1 MPFHY
6 CPSCGDKLEER
17 RRGARNRKYCARC
30 DRMFYRNPT
39 VGVAVVVVRDGK
51 VLLVRRIGSYE
62 GMWCIPCGHL
72 EWDEDVRAAAERE
85 VLEETGLVVTAGP
98 VFAAHSN
105 FHDRDRQTTGIW
117 FWGDPVGGELK
128 AGSDASEAAF
138 FPMDSI
144 PEHLAFP
151 TDRLVLKQL
160 DNALRTGRLERWL
173 EESRVI
179 SRGVL

>member
-1 MPFHY
+1 MLFHY
-6 CPSCGDKLEER
+6 CPSCGGNLEARGR
-17 RRGARNRKYCARC
+17 RDRNRRSCTRC
-30 DRMFYRNPT
+30 GRVFYRNPT

-51 VLLVRRIGSYE
+51 ILLVRRVGSYD

-85 VLEETGLVVTAGP
+85 VLEETGLIVKAGP

-117 FWGDPVGGELK
+117 FWGELVGGELK

-138 FPMDSI
+138 FSLDSI
-144 PEHLAFP
+144 PDNLAFP

-160 DNALRTGRLERWL
+160 ERALHSGRLECWVDL
-173 EESRVI
+173 SMTI
-179 SRGVL
+179 SRGLL